1 VSSIVLLG
9 LDDDLAEPLTN
20 VMRSLGHEVRATSS
34 MVAALGDRDAQILFF
49 GGDGPQWRDTF
60 RELSERR
67 PDLAIVIVNRF
78 PDYNRWIDALEL
90 GAADYCSPP
99 FKTIQVRWVVNEAL
113 RVRAGQEWCGSSPLK
128 SIVAAP

>member
-1 VSSIVLLG
+1 VTSIVLLG
-9 LDDDLAEPLTN
+9 LDDDLAEPLAN
-20 VMRSLGHEVRATSS
+20 VLRSLRHEVRATTS
-34 MVAALGDRDAQILFF
+34 MVAALGDRDAQIVFF
-49 GGDGPQWRDTF
+49 RGDGLQYRDTF

-99 FKTIQVRWVVNEAL
+99 FETIQVRWVVNEAL
-113 RVRAGQEWCGSSPLK
+113 RVRAGRECCGSSPLK
-128 SIVAAP
+128 VIAAAP